1 MLLID
6 KTKGLNDIRHLAPL
20 LLIRPWLQTPYWIG
34 LKIAGAY
41 TEQTRITYK
50 MEYDKQ
56 FKMQVLIAKAKKS
69 Y

>member
-1 MLLID
+1 VAANTLLD
-6 KTKGLNDIRHLAPL
+6 WAENC
-20 LLIRPWLQTPYWIG
+20 
-34 LKIAGAY
+34 GAY
-41 TEQTRITYK
+41 AEQTRITYK